1 MGKGVAVIVDI
12 NNLLQHAVLLLW
24 TQGQLVSTA
33 LELDTA
39 MWIALPNE
47 TDAEVAWSLSGHS
60 I

>member
-1 MGKGVAVIVDI
+1 MGRGVAVTVDI
-12 NNLLQHAVLLLW
+12 NNLLQHTVLLW

-39 MWIALPNE
+39 MWIALPSE